1 MVRPEFRARFER
13 GAYTMFAATIH
24 TKMFGLLGN
33 PLGQSA
39 ASFMH
44 NSVYQ
49 EMGIDALYHP
59 IEIPLEYLAPILL
72 NMEKFNFGGTGVTM
86 PYKTQA
92 HKYLDGLAD
101 SAKYTEVVN
110 TVSIEPDGRKIG
122 HNTDGSG
129 FVQSLEEPL
138 GLKIPD
144 HRYLILGSGGAAT
157 AIACELA
164 ARGAGHISSLCITRD
179 YFCAETLYS
188 RVNKHFEGVC
198 RIAEMNDKNIKKGL
212 EEHDVIIHATKVG
225 LHPHCDETLFDP
237 AWLSASH
244 KVCDVVY
251 VPVETKLLREAAR
264 RGCRTLSG
272 LWMNVNQAAEQM
284 RLWLGIEPPL
294 DFMYRCGMDYLISQG
309 KAFA

>member
-1 MVRPEFRARFER
+1 
-13 GAYTMFAATIH
+13 MFVATIN

-49 EMGIDALYHP
+49 KMGIDALYHP
-59 IEIPLEYLAPILL
+59 IEIPYEHLGPIIQH
-72 NMEKFNFGGTGVTM
+72 MEKFNFGGTGVTM

-110 TVSIEPDGRKIG
+110 TITIEPDGRKIG
-122 HNTDGSG
+122 HNTDGAG
-129 FVQSLEEPL
+129 FVMSLENPL
-138 GLKIPD
+138 GLKIED

-164 ARGAGHISSLCITRD
+164 SRGAKHIRSLCIAQD

-198 RIAEMNDKNIKKGL
+198 EIAEMNEKNIKAGL
-212 EEHDVIIHATKVG
+212 EEYDVVIHATKVG
-225 LHPHCDETLFDP
+225 LHPHCDEILFDP
-237 AWLSASH
+237 ALLSASH
-244 KVCDVVY
+244 RVCDVVY
-251 VPVETKLLREAAR
+251 VPVETKLLREAKK
-264 RGCRTLSG
+264 RGCQTLSG

-284 RLWLGIEPPL
+284 RLWLGIEPPIE
-294 DFMYRCGMDYLISQG
+294 FMYQCGMDYLVSQG

>member
-1 MVRPEFRARFER
+1 
-13 GAYTMFAATIH
+13 MFAATIH

-49 EMGIDALYHP
+49 KMGIDALYHP
-59 IEIPLEYLAPILL
+59 IEIPLENLGPIIQ
-72 NMEKFNFGGTGVTM
+72 NMEKFNYFGSGVTM

-110 TVSIEPDGRKIG
+110 TIVIDANGRKIG
-122 HNTDGSG
+122 YNTDGTG
-129 FVQSLEEPL
+129 FVQSLKTPL
-138 GLKIPD
+138 GLNIAD
-144 HRYLILGSGGAAT
+144 HKYLILGSGGAAT
-157 AIACELA
+157 AIACALA
-164 ARGAGHISSLCITRD
+164 SEGAKNILSLCILED

-198 RIAEMNDKNIKKGL
+198 VIAEMNDKNIRKGL
-212 EEHDVIIHATKVG
+212 EEYDVVIHATKVG
-225 LHPHCDETLFDP
+225 MHPHTDGILFDP
-237 AWLSASH
+237 AWFSASH
-244 KVCDVVY
+244 KVADVVY
-251 VPVETKLLREAAR
+251 VPAETKLLREAEK
-264 RGCRTLSG
+264 RGCQTLSG

-284 RLWLGIEPPL
+284 RLWLEIDPPL
-294 DFMYRCGMDYLISQG
+294 DFMYQCGMDYLMSLN
-309 KAFA
+309 KAYA

>member
-1 MVRPEFRARFER
+1 
-13 GAYTMFAATIH
+13 MFAVTTN

-49 EMGIDALYHP
+49 KMGIDALYHP
-59 IEIPLEYLAPILL
+59 MEISFEDLGSIIE
-72 NMEKFNFGGTGVTM
+72 NMGRFNYHGTGITM

-92 HKYLDGLAD
+92 YKYLDGLAD

-110 TVSIEPDGRKIG
+110 TVTVESDGRKIG
-122 HNTDGSG
+122 HNTDGVG
-129 FVQSLEEPL
+129 FVKSLENPL
-138 GLKIPD
+138 ELNIAEHK
-144 HRYLILGSGGAAT
+144 YLILGSGGAAT

-164 ARGAGHISSLCITRD
+164 ASGAKDILSLCIARD

-198 RIAEMNDKNIKKGL
+198 TICEMNDQNIKKGL
-212 EEHDVIIHATKVG
+212 DECDVVIHATKVG
-225 LHPHCDETLFDP
+225 MHPHVDDIILDP
-237 AWLSASH
+237 TWLSASH
-244 KVCDVVY
+244 KVTDVVY
-251 VPVETKLLREAAR
+251 VPTETKLLQEAKK
-264 RGCRTLSG
+264 RGCQTLSG

-294 DFMYRCGMDYLISQG
+294 DFMYQCAMDYLISQG

>member
-1 MVRPEFRARFER
+1 
-13 GAYTMFAATIH
+13 MFVATIN

-33 PLGQSA
+33 PLSQSA
-39 ASFMH
+39 ASLMH

-49 EMGIDALYHP
+49 AMGIDALYHP
-59 IEIPLEYLAPILL
+59 MEISFENLGAILL
-72 NMEKFNFGGTGVTM
+72 NMEKFNYHGTGVTM

-92 HKYLDGLAD
+92 HKYLDGLSD

-110 TVSIEPDGRKIG
+110 TVTIEPDGCKIG
-122 HNTDGSG
+122 HNTDGTG
-129 FVQSLEEPL
+129 FVKSLENPL
-138 GLKIPD
+138 GLEITEHK
-144 HRYLILGSGGAAT
+144 YLILGSGGAAT

-164 ARGAGHISSLCITRD
+164 ARGAKDILSLCIAKD

-198 RIAEMNDKNIKKGL
+198 SISEMNDKNIKKGL
-212 EEHDVIIHATKVG
+212 EECDVVIHATKIG
-225 LHPHCDETLFDP
+225 MYPNTGEMLFDP

-244 KVCDVVY
+244 KVADVVY
-251 VPVETKLLREAAR
+251 VPIETKLLMEAKK
-264 RGCRTLSG
+264 RGCQTLSG

-294 DFMYRCGMDYLISQG
+294 DFMYQCGMDYLMSQG
-309 KAFA
+309 KALA